1 MVAVVDNTALT
12 FLREEILEALAHT
25 ETDGSDRA
33 GRHIPRVE
41 NHYTDALNHTML
53 YVSHTSMQL
62 EGIFFKNE
70 REKDDTVKCGFLHS
84 LRAVR

>member
-53 YVSHTSMQL
+53 YVTHISMQL
-62 EGIFFKNE
+62 ERIFF
-70 REKDDTVKCGFLHS
+70 F
-84 LRAVR
+84 